1 MQKNRR
7 VIKYKGNG
15 KVNAL
20 KEQVFTKG
28 YAVQFDDVT
37 DYVMN
42 LIPQEEINSGRREK
56 HIMFPRK
63 AVREMTGNMLIH
75 QDFTTHGN
83 SPILEVFDTK

>member
-1 MQKNRR
+1 
-7 VIKYKGNG
+7 
-15 KVNAL
+15 
-20 KEQVFTKG
+20 
-28 YAVQFDDVT
+28 
-37 DYVMN
+37 MN

-63 AVREMTGNMLIH
+63 AVREMIGNMLIH

>member
-42 LIPQEEINSGRREK
+42 LIPQEEINSERREK
-56 HIMFPRK
+56 SSARNDWKYAYSPRFYN
-63 AVREMTGNMLIH
+63 TW
-75 QDFTTHGN
+75 
-83 SPILEVFDTK
+83 